1 MAEQSR
7 WSVPGGAIP
16 MRDVM
21 VGSFAGVGLAAAIFL
36 VAAWPADGRPVVA
49 LFPPSYGTPELVS
62 AVARADGAIVA
73 LDTGSRVLISL
84 GAGSGYAR
92 ALYAAGAWLVL
103 DAAAASLCMTVPP
116 RHGPAA

>member
-1 MAEQSR
+1 
-7 WSVPGGAIP
+7 